1 MDVITFIDAGPIALK
16 RYFDLDQGETGL
28 SLMTKC
34 VNQGVVLML
43 EFLDIAERSQGEVPL
58 EAQDMSKRRYYS
70 KKDIPVK
77 GKSEWDQPCVQ
88 IERLI
93 RACNYQPFVSPW
105 AHPVI
110 EIKKC
115 SMGVIDAEC
124 TGIMSSDQPGSIRID
139 EKGDYLVCTRGDRM
153 TLNDLYQEI
162 SKALELSGS
171 VILTPQTNISELW
184 DSVNQTGVLTV
195 LKRKFN
201 VTLTANEL
209 AALTTV
215 QDIIEILKSKEVNV
229 E

>member
-1 MDVITFIDAGPIALK
+1 
-16 RYFDLDQGETGL
+16 
-28 SLMTKC
+28 
-34 VNQGVVLML
+34 
-43 EFLDIAERSQGEVPL
+43 
-58 EAQDMSKRRYYS
+58 
-70 KKDIPVK
+70 
-77 GKSEWDQPCVQ
+77 
-88 IERLI
+88 
-93 RACNYQPFVSPW
+93 
-105 AHPVI
+105 
-110 EIKKC
+110 
-115 SMGVIDAEC
+115 
-124 TGIMSSDQPGSIRID
+124 
-139 EKGDYLVCTRGDRM
+139 M

-201 VTLTANEL
+201 VTLTANEV

>member
-1 MDVITFIDAGPIALK
+1 
-16 RYFDLDQGETGL
+16 
-28 SLMTKC
+28 
-34 VNQGVVLML
+34 
-43 EFLDIAERSQGEVPL
+43 
-58 EAQDMSKRRYYS
+58 
-70 KKDIPVK
+70 
-77 GKSEWDQPCVQ
+77 
-88 IERLI
+88 
-93 RACNYQPFVSPW
+93 
-105 AHPVI
+105 
-110 EIKKC
+110 
-115 SMGVIDAEC
+115 
-124 TGIMSSDQPGSIRID
+124 
-139 EKGDYLVCTRGDRM
+139 M

-184 DSVNQTGVLTV
+184 DSINQTGVLTV

>member
-1 MDVITFIDAGPIALK
+1 M
-16 RYFDLDQGETGL
+16 
-28 SLMTKC
+28 
-34 VNQGVVLML
+34 
-43 EFLDIAERSQGEVPL
+43 
-58 EAQDMSKRRYYS
+58 
-70 KKDIPVK
+70 
-77 GKSEWDQPCVQ
+77 
-88 IERLI
+88 
-93 RACNYQPFVSPW
+93 
-105 AHPVI
+105 
-110 EIKKC
+110 
-115 SMGVIDAEC
+115 
-124 TGIMSSDQPGSIRID
+124 
-139 EKGDYLVCTRGDRM
+139 
-153 TLNDLYQEI
+153 NDLYQEI

>member
-1 MDVITFIDAGPIALK
+1 
-16 RYFDLDQGETGL
+16 
-28 SLMTKC
+28 
-34 VNQGVVLML
+34 
-43 EFLDIAERSQGEVPL
+43 
-58 EAQDMSKRRYYS
+58 
-70 KKDIPVK
+70 
-77 GKSEWDQPCVQ
+77 
-88 IERLI
+88 
-93 RACNYQPFVSPW
+93 
-105 AHPVI
+105 
-110 EIKKC
+110 
-115 SMGVIDAEC
+115 
-124 TGIMSSDQPGSIRID
+124 
-139 EKGDYLVCTRGDRM
+139 M